1 MPPADSKFSTFQYR
15 AKEVKMASILDKLQK
30 NLPSIMGH
38 HQRGAYRFQLGFDFG
53 TSYSKCIY
61 RNLGSKAFV
70 FTFDLNGRK
79 EFLLSSSII
88 CKNNTFYINEGNQ
101 QYPEHGLW
109 HIKMALADLAQ
120 KKFSSP
126 TLSRINQ
133 KFGLQPNSQKQ
144 TEFVKA
150 ACLFYLSRALRAVRS
165 GILVR
170 NPDFGKHDQDDMY
183 VTMAIPVSNLR
194 DNDTKNAFED
204 ILKKAWRI
212 ACQTGPLS
220 TQTSCQEMVAALT
233 QESDPLDNSCHVY
246 PEVSANI
253 QPFRVSSQSPGD
265 SANIYLVTDTGSGTV
280 DQCCF
285 TLTSRQKTGELI
297 NYFSAQVFELGS
309 GAIERRCSATENGSI
324 EKWRRMKE
332 LKQVDPILQQVLN
345 EIAKELNRKASA
357 TTFRQLVGQL
367 HDFDTQTDDDKVKTP
382 RNTPERAI
390 RLHLYLIFTGGGDM
404 DNPYHKAII
413 NAVQELFEYPL
424 KNEFTTNKSI
434 WQDRVIT
441 ISKPE
446 DLELP
451 KSCDDWMKRLYVAYG
466 LSFKY
471 EELPGIWLPNGK
483 EVDQDGLS
491 RQLCPYCK
499 GKRSHC
505 VHCNGF
511 GWVY

>member
-1 MPPADSKFSTFQYR
+1 
-15 AKEVKMASILDKLQK
+15 MASVLENLQK
-30 NLPSIMGH
+30 NLTSIMGH
-38 HQRGAYRFQLGFDFG
+38 PQRGAYRFQLGFDFG

-61 RNLGSKAFV
+61 RNLGTKAFV
-70 FTFDLNGRK
+70 FTFELNGRK

-88 CKNNTFYINEGNQ
+88 CKNDTFYVNEGNQ
-101 QYPEHGLW
+101 QYPENGLW

-133 KFGLQPNSQKQ
+133 RFNLQPNTQKQ
-144 TEFVKA
+144 AEFVQA

-170 NPDFGKHDQDDMY
+170 YPDFGKHDQDDMY

-194 DNDTKNAFED
+194 DNETKNAFED
-204 ILKKAWRI
+204 ILKKAWQI
-212 ACQTGPLS
+212 ACQPGPLPV
-220 TQTSCQEMVAALT
+220 QESCQEMVVALT
-233 QESDPLDNSCHVY
+233 QESTLLADSCHVY

-285 TLTSRQKTGELI
+285 TLTARQRTGERI

-309 GAIERRCSATENGSI
+309 GAIERRCVATEGGSI
-324 EKWRRMKE
+324 EIWRRMKE
-332 LKQVDPILQQVLN
+332 LKQIDPILRQVLN
-345 EIAKELNRKASA
+345 EIAKELNRKVSA

-367 HDFDTQTDDDKVKTP
+367 HDFDTQTDDDKIKTP

-390 RLHLYLIFTGGGDM
+390 CRHLYLIFTGGGDM
-404 DNPYHKAII
+404 DNPYHKAVI
-413 NAVQELFEYPL
+413 NAVQELFGYPL
-424 KNEFTTNKSI
+424 RNDFTNDKAA
-434 WQDRVIT
+434 WRDRVIT

-451 KSCDDWMKRLYVAYG
+451 KGCDVWLKRLYVAYG

-471 EELPGIWLPNGK
+471 EELPGIWLPNSK
-483 EVDQDGLS
+483 LVSKDEHP

-499 GKRSHC
+499 GERPHC

-511 GWVY
+511 G